1 MRLYLWYSSSSGEA
15 IQERISAIM
24 SPPTPKKD
32 EDFAGALE
40 SWLKEVRLIE
50 DLGQEYELPFQF
62 KITAVKIIMGNKRDR
77 CDHITQSLKS
87 VQASEEESTTCYYNK

>member
-15 IQERISAIM
+15 VQERISVIM

-32 EDFAGALE
+32 EDLAGVLE

-50 DLGQEYELPFQF
+50 DLGQGCELPFQF
-62 KITAVKIIMGNKRDR
+62 KITTFKIILGNKRDR
-77 CDHITQSLKS
+77 FDHITQSLRAA
-87 VQASEEESTTCYYNK
+87 QASEEETTT